1 MKYSSKIYIDIM
13 FRFII
18 GGLSIPVPQISGIRV
33 GFKMLAL
40 TCQSSYSVV
49 AVAQLPVN
57 PF

>member
-1 MKYSSKIYIDIM
+1 M

-18 GGLSIPVPQISGIRV
+18 DGLSIPVPQISGIRV